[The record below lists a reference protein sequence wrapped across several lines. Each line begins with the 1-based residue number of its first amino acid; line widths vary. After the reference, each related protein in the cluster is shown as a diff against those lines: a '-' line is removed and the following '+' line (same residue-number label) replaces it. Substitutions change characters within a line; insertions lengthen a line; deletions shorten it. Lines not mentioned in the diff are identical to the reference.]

1 MLSGLGFFSSHATK
15 HMWSALLRRSRHACA
30 ASLAGGAV
38 LLAGCAHQTS
48 APLYEQLGG
57 VDKISAVVSKTMD
70 RVAADN
76 RTMRTFDGVRLS
88 YLKQSVSN
96 YICKA
101 ADGPCVYDGETM
113 HNSHA
118 DLNIGGSEFDLMV
131 QALREELDAA
141 GISPAAKNE
150 LLRRLGPTRRDIVKH

>member
-1 MLSGLGFFSSHATK
+1 MLSGLGFFSSSATR
-15 HMWSALLRRSRHACA
+15 HMWSALLHWSRHACA
-30 ASLAGGAV
+30 ASLAGGSL
-38 LLAGCAHQTS
+38 LLAGCAHQAS

-57 VDKISAVVSKTMD
+57 VDKISAVVSTTLD
-70 RVAADN
+70 RVAADP
-76 RTMRTFDGVRLS
+76 RTSRTYVGVRLS

-96 YICKA
+96 YICKV
-101 ADGPCVYDGETM
+101 ADGPCVYEGETM

-118 DLNIGGSEFDLMV
+118 DLNIAGSEFDVMV
-131 QALREELDAA
+131 QTLREELDAA